1 MDHPP
6 SRPVIPPPQM
16 PSLGACMAL
25 KMLLPPHQPPPS
37 LFPPPRQ
44 KQPQPWGAGMLRLD
58 RSREG
63 FSRKSP
69 SRSEMATG
77 RARAGRGMHR
87 DGDPPS
93 LLTMGVPGE
102 EGDPPPPIQGSNDP
116 KGKAA
121 EGALTLRVEERV
133 GYRMEHPCG
142 ETPRTRQD

>member
-6 SRPVIPPPQM
+6 SRPVIPSLTNAFAGCVHGSEDAFTSPPAPPQ
-16 PSLGACMAL
+16 P
-25 KMLLPPHQPPPS
+25 
-37 LFPPPRQ
+37 FPRQ

-102 EGDPPPPIQGSNDP
+102 EGDPPPNP
-116 KGKAA
+116 
-121 EGALTLRVEERV
+121 
-133 GYRMEHPCG
+133 G
-142 ETPRTRQD
+142 EQ

>member
-1 MDHPP
+1 M
-6 SRPVIPPPQM
+6 
-16 PSLGACMAL
+16 
-25 KMLLPPHQPPPS
+25 
-37 LFPPPRQ
+37 
-44 KQPQPWGAGMLRLD
+44 
-58 RSREG
+58 
-63 FSRKSP
+63 
-69 SRSEMATG
+69 G